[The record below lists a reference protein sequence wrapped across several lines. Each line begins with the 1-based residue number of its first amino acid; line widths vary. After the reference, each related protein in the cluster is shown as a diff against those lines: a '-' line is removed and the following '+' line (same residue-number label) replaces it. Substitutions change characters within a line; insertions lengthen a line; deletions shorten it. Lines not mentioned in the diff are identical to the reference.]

1 MSVRL
6 YIPETPRYV
15 ISFKLQAK
23 DQGKPEVGEY
33 SQLEKVLSFID
44 VAVLVDNLSE
54 VTISGQSLER
64 ILIMNR
70 ELSLGLF

>member
-6 YIPETPRYV
+6 YILEATRYV

-33 SQLEKVLSFID
+33 SKLEKVFSIID
-44 VAVLVDNLSE
+44 VAVLVDHLSE
-54 VTISGQSLER
+54 VTISGQSSER
-64 ILIMNR
+64 IL
-70 ELSLGLF
+70 L